1 MTTRIDADVVM
12 ADHGLESKH
21 RTLWAMGDYTTVA
34 TEVVSP
40 LGPVLVQASG
50 IGAGDR
56 VLDVAAGAGN
66 AAIPAALTGA
76 NVVASDLVPELLE
89 RGAALAQARGVNLQ
103 WREANAEALPFGVD
117 EFDAVLSCVGV
128 MFVPHHQCAADEL
141 VRVCRPGGTIGL
153 ISWTPEGFIGQMFAT
168 MKSYVGAPPAGTQPP
183 PKWGCEDYVRGLLGD
198 RITDFTAQHRALR
211 VDRFADGA
219 AFRDFFKTYYGP
231 TISAYRGIAGEPD
244 RVAALDAELAELGDR
259 CLAGSSTMEWEY
271 LLVTAH
277 KR

>member
-12 ADHGLESKH
+12 ADHELENKH

-76 NVVASDLVPELLE
+76 NVIASDLVPELLE
-89 RGAALAQARGVNLQ
+89 RGAALARARGVNLK
-103 WREANAEALPFGVD
+103 WCEANAEALPFGVD

-168 MKSYVGAPPAGTQPP
+168 MKPYVAVPAAGVQPP
-183 PKWGCEDYVRGLLGD
+183 PKWGRADYVRGLLGD
-198 RITDFTAQHRALR
+198 RITDFTAQQRALR

-244 RVAALDAELAELGDR
+244 RVAALDVELAELGDR

-271 LLVTAH
+271 LLVTAR